1 MTELPCPSRTEHES
15 EILSCQEEG
24 CIKTFKSFAA
34 LQKHLVVRKHM
45 VKLAKESA
53 YDEIKRK
60 WTEACHSVGGGSVR
74 GPTSAGSSDDQS
86 PASQVEHGW
95 ALRRTLKSMAFSEKA
110 KSYLL
115 DMFWIGEETSKK
127 VTASDVAF
135 QMKSLRDET
144 GKKMFTKIDWL
155 TEQQIARYF
164 SRLSA
169 RNKSGRLP
177 RTGSVSMNEEADADH
192 LAAEAETVRRRQQIR
207 RELEL

>member
-1 MTELPCPSRTEHES
+1 M
-15 EILSCQEEG
+15 
-24 CIKTFKSFAA
+24 
-34 LQKHLVVRKHM
+34 
-45 VKLAKESA
+45 KLAKESA

-60 WTEACHSVGGGSVR
+60 WTEACHSVGSGYVR
-74 GPTSAGSSDDQS
+74 GQTSASSSDDQS

-95 ALRRTLKSMAFSEKA
+95 ALRRTRKSVAFLEKA

-115 DMFWIGEETSKK
+115 DMFWMGEETGKK

-144 GKKMFTKIDWL
+144 GQKMFTKIDWL

-169 RNKSGRLP
+169 LNKSGRLP
-177 RTGSVSMNEEADADH
+177 RTSSVSMNEDEEADADD
-192 LAAEAETVRRRQQIR
+192 LADEAETVRRRTQIR